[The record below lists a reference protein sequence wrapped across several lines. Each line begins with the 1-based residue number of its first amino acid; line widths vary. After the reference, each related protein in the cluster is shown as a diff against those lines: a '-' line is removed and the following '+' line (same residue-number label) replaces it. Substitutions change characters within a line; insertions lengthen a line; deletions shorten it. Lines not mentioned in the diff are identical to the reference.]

1 MHPYQECHALQS
13 RTGKCGGSLENRMR
27 FPLEIFE
34 AMGAAFPPAKPTGVQ
49 ELQKAVTRLAKA
61 NQAPRRADTN
71 RRKRTRKGADR
82 ENCRRAPTTVRYAV
96 TPGAKADAVFLER
109 SDHLSNSGPD
119 RAVFFTDGSILV
131 DGKTFGII
139 TGLARDDTSA
149 ALCTIGPSD
158 PSCRCNSIL
167 RSLELFGRA
176 RVQAYC
182 AMPLP
187 KDQFSFFTSTRL
199 MKTSSRLSL
208 TRSCS
213 PSATAL

>member
-1 MHPYQECHALQS
+1 
-13 RTGKCGGSLENRMR
+13 MR

-119 RAVFFTDGSILV
+119 GAVFFTDGSILV
-131 DGKTFGII
+131 DGKTWIGK
-139 TGLARDDTSA
+139 GSY
-149 ALCTIGPSD
+149 LCRIVHHRTERPIVPMQLD
-158 PSCRCNSIL
+158 F
-167 RSLELFGRA
+167 EVA
-176 RVQAYC
+176 
-182 AMPLP
+182 
-187 KDQFSFFTSTRL
+187 
-199 MKTSSRLSL
+199 
-208 TRSCS
+208 
-213 PSATAL
+213 